1 MPEMLLVLTFLAH
14 PNIGTEMLKAKRS
27 ELEKRFISLWGES
40 FLSFV
45 EPI

>member
-14 PNIGTEMLKAKRS
+14 PNFGTEMLKAKRS
-27 ELEKRFISLWGES
+27 ELVKRFISLWGES

>member
-1 MPEMLLVLTFLAH
+1 MLLVLTFLAH
-14 PNIGTEMLKAKRS
+14 PNFGTEMLKAKRS
-27 ELEKRFISLWGES
+27 ELEKRFISLWGI